1 MRPAPL
7 CAPAVRGRRPGPA
20 PARVAST
27 RLPFPTEGCP
37 VLIFQLL
44 LSAIALVLLVT
55 ALIDGAWTL
64 ALIAAMMLM
73 VALSGVF
80 IAYRREKHLGRR

>member
-1 MRPAPL
+1 M
-7 CAPAVRGRRPGPA
+7 
-20 PARVAST
+20 
-27 RLPFPTEGCP
+27 
-37 VLIFQLL
+37 LIFQLL

-64 ALIAAMMLM
+64 ALIAAMMLL

-80 IAYRREKHLGRR
+80 IAHRREKHLGRR